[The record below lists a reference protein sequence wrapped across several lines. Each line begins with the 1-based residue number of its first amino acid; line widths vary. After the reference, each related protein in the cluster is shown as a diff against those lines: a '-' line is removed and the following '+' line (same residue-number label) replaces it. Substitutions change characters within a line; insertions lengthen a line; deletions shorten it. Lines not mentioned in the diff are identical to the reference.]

1 MRQPRLLMIVHD
13 YVPEE
18 TRVIAEARAAVVA
31 GFAVD
36 VLALRG
42 KDEAAQE
49 TIDGVN
55 VLRLPV
61 AHKHGGGKRAL
72 ISEFL
77 NFTARSAFKA
87 ASLSR
92 AHVYDVVE
100 VHNPPDFLVLS
111 AVIPMLRGAKSI
123 FDVHDLTPDMYMMR
137 FENQA
142 GGLLDRALRLVE
154 LVAARA
160 SDAVLTVH
168 EPYRQELAAHGVPL
182 EKISIVMNSLDEGLL
197 PEQLESV
204 SSPDVFRVVYHGTVT
219 PHYGVDLL
227 VEAVALARAEI
238 PNLRLEIYGGGDA
251 LTDVQA
257 RVKRLGLEDV
267 VQIVPRFIPQEEVL
281 RHVIGAS
288 VGVVPNRPTRL
299 NRFALSTK
307 LLEYAALGIP
317 IVSADLPTIREHFS
331 AEEVWFFEPGSAE
344 SAARALVAVAADPAA
359 ASQRAEAA
367 RDRYEAYRWQRSAQ
381 VFTELLWQL
390 AGRPRRGTI
399 ALRPT
404 EAATP

>member
-1 MRQPRLLMIVHD
+1 MIVHD
-13 YVPEE
+13 YLPEE
-18 TRVIAEARAAVVA
+18 ARVMAEARAAVVA

-42 KDEAAQE
+42 EDEAPSA
-49 TIDGVN
+49 TIDGIN
-55 VLRLPV
+55 VIRLPV
-61 AHKHGGGKRAL
+61 VHKHGGGKGAL
-72 ISEFL
+72 ISEFV
-77 NFTARSAFKA
+77 NFTLRSALKA
-87 ASLSR
+87 ASLTR
-92 AHVYDVVE
+92 KHVYDVVE
-100 VHNPPDFLVLS
+100 VHNPPDFLVVS
-111 AVIPMLRGAKSI
+111 ALIPMLRGAKSI
-123 FDVHDLTPDMYMMR
+123 LDVHDLTPDMYMMR
-137 FENQA
+137 FENRP
-142 GGLLDRALRLVE
+142 GGLLDRALRMVE
-154 LVAARA
+154 LAAARA

-182 EKISIVMNSLDEGLL
+182 DKISVVMNSLDEGLL
-197 PEQLESV
+197 PESLDPPPES
-204 SSPDVFRVVYHGTVT
+204 DVFRIVYHGTVT

-227 VEAVALARAEI
+227 VEAVALARADI
-238 PNLRLEIYGGGDA
+238 PNLRLEIYGAGDA
-251 LTDVQA
+251 HADVQA
-257 RVKRLGLEDV
+257 RVKRHGLDDV
-267 VQIVPRFIPQEEVL
+267 VRIVPRFIPQEEVL

-344 SAARALVAVAADPAA
+344 AAAKALVAVAADPAA
-359 ASQRAEAA
+359 AHERAEAA
-367 RDRYEAYRWQRSAQ
+367 RRRYEAYRWERSAR

-399 ALRPT
+399 ALRPP
-404 EAATP
+404 EPATP

>member
-1 MRQPRLLMIVHD
+1 MIVHD
-13 YVPEE
+13 YIPEE

-36 VLALRG
+36 ILALRG
-42 KDEAAQE
+42 VDEAPSE

-55 VLRLPV
+55 VIRLPV
-61 AHKHGGGKRAL
+61 AHKHGGGKGAL

-77 NFTARSAFKA
+77 NFTARSALKA
-87 ASLSR
+87 AALTR
-92 AHVYDVVE
+92 EHVYDVVE
-100 VHNPPDFLVLS
+100 VHNPPDFLVIS
-111 AVIPMLRGAKSI
+111 AVVPVLRGAKSI

-137 FENQA
+137 FENRS
-142 GGLLDRALRLVE
+142 GGLLDRALRVIE
-154 LVAARA
+154 LAAARA

-197 PEQLESV
+197 PAALDSAPEE
-204 SSPDVFRVVYHGTVT
+204 DVFRIVYHGTVT

-227 VEAVALARAEI
+227 VEAVALARPDI
-238 PNLRLEIYGGGDA
+238 PNLRLEIYGAGDA
-251 LTDVQA
+251 LADVQE
-257 RVKRLGLEDV
+257 RVERLRLDDAV
-267 VQIVPRFIPQEEVL
+267 RIVPRFIPQEEVL

-344 SAARALVAVAADPAA
+344 SAAKALIAVAADPLAA
-359 ASQRAEAA
+359 GQRAEAA
-367 RDRYEAYRWQRSAQ
+367 KRRYETYRWQRSAQ
-381 VFTELLWQL
+381 VFTDLLWQL

-399 ALRPT
+399 ALRPP
-404 EAATP
+404 EPATQ